1 MTEPVE
7 YPLASKFIR
16 AVWLATTW
24 IPSRRGSSLRV
35 WLLRK
40 GGARVGSGVRV
51 GPSVKINAPLG
62 LVLAD
67 GVGIARN
74 ACLDARGGLT
84 IGENTL
90 VGFESVL
97 LSLTHRYDRTDI
109 PIKEQGMEPA
119 PVSIGADVW
128 IGARAF
134 VLPGVSIGDHTVIGT
149 AAVVTKDLPGGIIAA
164 GVPAARIRER

>member
-1 MTEPVE
+1 VE
-7 YPLASKFIR
+7 YPLAAKWIR
-16 AVWLATTW
+16 AVWLLTTW
-24 IPSRRGSSLRV
+24 IPSRRGSTLRV
-35 WLLRK
+35 WLLRR
-40 GGARVGSGVRV
+40 GGARVGDGVRI
-51 GPSVKINAPLG
+51 GPSVKVNAPTG
-62 LVLAD
+62 LQLAD
-67 GVGIARN
+67 GVGVARN

-90 VGFESVL
+90 VGFESVV

-119 PVSIGADVW
+119 PVTIGADVW

-134 VLPGVSIGDHTVIGT
+134 VLPGVSVGDSTVIGT

-164 GVPAARIRER
+164 GVPAAFIRTR